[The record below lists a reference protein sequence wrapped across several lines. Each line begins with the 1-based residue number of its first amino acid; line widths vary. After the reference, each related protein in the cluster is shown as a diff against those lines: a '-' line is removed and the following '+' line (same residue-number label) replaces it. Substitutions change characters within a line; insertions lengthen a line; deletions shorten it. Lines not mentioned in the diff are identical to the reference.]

1 MPACKLSKSS
11 RLSHFKPYMKSN
23 ISLDPA
29 PDVSASSNRK
39 DNAHGSQSS
48 IAYRLLLVP
57 VDFSEHSKKIIQN
70 AGQLAALT
78 GAGIRLLH
86 VFKIPEF
93 PAAFYHG
100 LYLEN
105 EAVKLHLDTAK
116 HEALT
121 QLSLIAEQM
130 RVDGLQAEP
139 LLRHGNPYEE
149 ILKAATEFGVDLIV
163 IGSHG
168 YTGLGRLVLGS
179 TADRVLHNAP
189 CPVLVVKD
197 PFAHQ

>member
-1 MPACKLSKSS
+1 
-11 RLSHFKPYMKSN
+11 MKSK
-23 ISLDPA
+23 ISLDKVS
-29 PDVSASSNRK
+29 DVSASSEQT
-39 DNAHGSQSS
+39 DAAHGSERL
-48 IAYRLLLVP
+48 IAYRLFLVP
-57 VDFSEHSKKIIQN
+57 VDFSEHSKVTIQY
-70 AGQLAALT
+70 ARQLAALT

-86 VFKIPEF
+86 VFQIPEF

-105 EAVKLHLDTAK
+105 EAVKLHLETAK
-116 HEALT
+116 REALT
-121 QLSLIAEQM
+121 QLSQIAEQM
-130 RVDGLQAEP
+130 RANGLQAEP

-197 PFAHQ
+197 PFAR

>member
-1 MPACKLSKSS
+1 
-11 RLSHFKPYMKSN
+11 MKSN
-23 ISLDPA
+23 ISLEPA
-29 PDVSASSNRK
+29 SDVWASNDHK
-39 DNAHGSQSS
+39 DDAHGSPRS

-57 VDFSEHSKKIIQN
+57 VDFSEHSKKIIQD

-86 VFKIPEF
+86 VFQIPEF

-105 EAVKLHLDTAK
+105 KAVKIHLETAK
-116 HEALT
+116 CEAIT

-130 RVDGLQAEP
+130 RANGLQAEP
-139 LLRHGNPYEE
+139 FLRHGNPYEE
-149 ILKAATEFGVDLIV
+149 IVKAAKEFGVDLIV

-168 YTGLGRLVLGS
+168 YTELGRLVLGS
-179 TADRVLHNAP
+179 TADRVLQNAP

>member
-1 MPACKLSKSS
+1 
-11 RLSHFKPYMKSN
+11 MKSTL
-23 ISLDPA
+23 SLEQA
-29 PDVSASSNRK
+29 SDVQASSDQKEDAYGNK
-39 DNAHGSQSS
+39 PS
-48 IAYRLLLVP
+48 IAYTLFLVP
-57 VDFSEHSKKIIQN
+57 VDFSEHSKKIIQD

-86 VFKIPEF
+86 VFQIPEF

-105 EAVKLHLDTAK
+105 EAVKIHLETAK
-116 HEALT
+116 CEAIT

-130 RVDGLQAEP
+130 RANGLQAEP

-149 ILKAATEFGVDLIV
+149 IVKAAKEFGVDLIV

-168 YTGLGRLVLGS
+168 YTELGRLVLGS
-179 TADRVLHNAP
+179 TADRVLQNAP